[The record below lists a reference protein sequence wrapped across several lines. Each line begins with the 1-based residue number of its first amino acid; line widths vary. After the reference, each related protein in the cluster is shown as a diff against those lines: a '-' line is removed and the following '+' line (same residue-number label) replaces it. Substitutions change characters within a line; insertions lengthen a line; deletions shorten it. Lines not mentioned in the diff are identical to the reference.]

1 MMLKPEG
8 DDGTASWMTISIDGF
23 DVELDGNCPPKY
35 LAIECVP

>member
-1 MMLKPEG
+1 
-8 DDGTASWMTISIDGF
+8 MTISIDGF